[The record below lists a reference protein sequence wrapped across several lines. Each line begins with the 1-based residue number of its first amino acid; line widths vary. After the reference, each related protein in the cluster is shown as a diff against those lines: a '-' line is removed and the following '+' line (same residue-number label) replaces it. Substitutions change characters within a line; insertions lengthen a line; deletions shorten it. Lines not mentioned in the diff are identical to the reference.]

1 MYNER
6 NTEKKIESKSKC
18 YPLTIKYTAK
28 KQWGWQIGW
37 SKSGRNGLGGIKTR
51 QKFVFYV
58 PRVFYSLLLLLL
70 LVARYQQSRFTK

>member
-1 MYNER
+1 MLPIN
-6 NTEKKIESKSKC
+6 NKIHSEKTVGVANRLVEEW
-18 YPLTIKYTAK
+18 A
-28 KQWGWQIGW
+28 
-37 SKSGRNGLGGIKTR
+37 KTR